1 MEQIPNYLNIFF
13 GLTTLFTIGIFYWA
27 ANQSKFTLIILLSW
41 LILQF
46 IIGITGFYTITEG
59 FPPRFLLLILP
70 PFIFIIGLFST
81 TKGLLFVDR
90 LNIRTL
96 TMLHVVRIPVEFVLY
111 GLYVYKAVPELM
123 TFEGRNYDIISG
135 LTAPIIYYLGF
146 VKKQLNTKILL
157 IWNFICL
164 GLLFNIVV
172 HAVLSAPF
180 PFQLFAFEQPNI
192 AVLYVPFNWLP
203 SCIVPLVFLSHLA
216 SIRLLFNNKGNAFY
230 M

>member
-1 MEQIPNYLNIFF
+1 
-13 GLTTLFTIGIFYWA
+13 
-27 ANQSKFTLIILLSW
+27 
-41 LILQF
+41 
-46 IIGITGFYTITEG
+46 
-59 FPPRFLLLILP
+59 
-70 PFIFIIGLFST
+70 
-81 TKGLLFVDR
+81 
-90 LNIRTL
+90 
-96 TMLHVVRIPVEFVLY
+96 MLHVVRIPVEFVLY

-192 AVLYVPFNWLP
+192 AFLYVPFNWLP

>member
-111 GLYVYKAVPELM
+111 GLYVYKTVPELM

>member
-46 IIGITGFYTITEG
+46 IIGTTGFYTITEG

-81 TKGLLFVDR
+81 TKGLLFVDC

-192 AVLYVPFNWLP
+192 AFLYVPFNWLP

>member
-41 LILQF
+41 MILQF
-46 IIGITGFYTITEG
+46 IIGTTGFYTITEG
-59 FPPRFLLLILP
+59 IPPRFLLLVLP
-70 PFIFIIGLFST
+70 PFIFIGVLFST
-81 TKGLLFVDR
+81 TNGRLFIDGLNLR
-90 LNIRTL
+90 IL
-96 TMLHVVRIPVEFVLY
+96 TMLHIVRIPVEPVLY

-123 TFEGRNYDIISG
+123 TFEGRNYDIVSG
-135 LTAPIIYYLGF
+135 LTVPIIYYLGF
-146 VKKQLNTKILL
+146 VKKQFNTRLLL

-180 PFQLFAFEQPNI
+180 PFQQLAFDQPNI
-192 AVLYVPFNWLP
+192 AVLHAPFNGLP
-203 SCIVPLVFLSHLA
+203 SCVVPLVLLSHLA
-216 SIRLLFNNKGNAFY
+216 AIRQLLRSKAT
-230 M
+230 

>member
-46 IIGITGFYTITEG
+46 IIGTTGFYTITEG
-59 FPPRFLLLILP
+59 IPPRFLLLVLP
-70 PFIFIIGLFST
+70 PFIFIGVLFST
-81 TKGLLFVDR
+81 TNGRLFIDGLNLR
-90 LNIRTL
+90 IL
-96 TMLHVVRIPVEFVLY
+96 TMLHIVRIPVELVLY

-123 TFEGRNYDIISG
+123 TFEGRNYDIVSG
-135 LTAPIIYYLGF
+135 LTVPIIYYLGF
-146 VKKQLNTKILL
+146 VKKRFNTRLLL

-180 PFQLFAFEQPNI
+180 PFQQLAFDQPNI
-192 AVLYVPFNWLP
+192 AVLHAPFNGLP
-203 SCIVPLVFLSHLA
+203 SCVVPLVLLSHLA
-216 SIRLLFNNKGNAFY
+216 AIRQLLRSKAT
-230 M
+230 

>member
-41 LILQF
+41 MILQF
-46 IIGITGFYTITEG
+46 IIGTTGFYTITEG
-59 FPPRFLLLILP
+59 IPPRFLLLVLP
-70 PFIFIIGLFST
+70 PFIFIGVLFST
-81 TKGLLFVDR
+81 TNGRLFIDGLNLR
-90 LNIRTL
+90 IL
-96 TMLHVVRIPVEFVLY
+96 TMLHIVRIPVELVLY

-123 TFEGRNYDIISG
+123 TFEGRNYDIVSG

-146 VKKQLNTKILL
+146 VKKQFNTRLLL

-180 PFQLFAFEQPNI
+180 PFQQLAFDQPNI
-192 AVLYVPFNWLP
+192 AVLHAPFNGLP
-203 SCIVPLVFLSHLA
+203 SCVVPLVLLSHLA
-216 SIRLLFNNKGNAFY
+216 AIRQLLRSKAT
-230 M
+230 

>member
-46 IIGITGFYTITEG
+46 IIGTTGFYTITEG

-172 HAVLSAPF
+172 HAVLSVPF

-192 AVLYVPFNWLP
+192 AVLYVPFNWLQ

>member
-41 LILQF
+41 MILQF
-46 IIGITGFYTITEG
+46 IIGTTGFYTITEG
-59 FPPRFLLLILP
+59 IPPRFLLLVLP
-70 PFIFIIGLFST
+70 PFIFIGVLFST
-81 TKGLLFVDR
+81 TNGRLFIDGLNLR
-90 LNIRTL
+90 IL
-96 TMLHVVRIPVEFVLY
+96 TMLHIVRIPVELVLY

-123 TFEGRNYDIISG
+123 TFEGRNYDIVSG
-135 LTAPIIYYLGF
+135 LTVPIIYYLGF
-146 VKKQLNTKILL
+146 VKKQFNTRLLL

-180 PFQLFAFEQPNI
+180 PFQQLAFDQPNI
-192 AVLYVPFNWLP
+192 AVLHAPFNGLP
-203 SCIVPLVFLSHLA
+203 SCVVPLVLLSHLA
-216 SIRLLFNNKGNAFY
+216 AIRQLLRSKAT
-230 M
+230 

>member
-46 IIGITGFYTITEG
+46 IIGTTGFYTITEG
-59 FPPRFLLLILP
+59 IPPRFLLLILP

-111 GLYVYKAVPELM
+111 GLYVYKTVPELM

>member
-41 LILQF
+41 MILQF
-46 IIGITGFYTITEG
+46 IIGTTGFYTITEG
-59 FPPRFLLLILP
+59 IPPRFLLLVLP
-70 PFIFIIGLFST
+70 PFIFIGVLFST
-81 TKGLLFVDR
+81 TNGRLFIDGLNLR
-90 LNIRTL
+90 IL
-96 TMLHVVRIPVEFVLY
+96 TMLHIVRIPVELVLY

-123 TFEGRNYDIISG
+123 TFEGRNYDIVSG
-135 LTAPIIYYLGF
+135 LTVPIIYYLGF
-146 VKKQLNTKILL
+146 VKKRFNTRLLL

-180 PFQLFAFEQPNI
+180 PFQQLAFDQPNI
-192 AVLYVPFNWLP
+192 AVLHAPFNGLP
-203 SCIVPLVFLSHLA
+203 SCVVPLVLLSHLA
-216 SIRLLFNNKGNAFY
+216 AIRQLLRSKAT
-230 M
+230 

>member
-46 IIGITGFYTITEG
+46 IIGTTGFYTITEG

-81 TKGLLFVDR
+81 TKGLLFVDC